1 MLPVY
6 RLNTKGVYKPLK
18 KYTQWPS
25 VFKTHTVSF
34 QVNIQFLTIFSEYTQ
49 DAGRVGC
56 VCTTPFQQRVTGPLI
71 QSQTWSREM

>member
-6 RLNTKGVYKPLK
+6 RLNTKGVYKPFK

-25 VFKTHTVSF
+25 VFKTHIV

>member
-25 VFKTHTVSF
+25 VFKTHIVSSKYSISD
-34 QVNIQFLTIFSEYTQ
+34 NIIRYTQ

>member
-1 MLPVY
+1 MVPVY

-18 KYTQWPS
+18 NTLSGRVYLK
-25 VFKTHTVSF
+25 HISF